1 MRRLSSTIKTLA
13 VLAVLLTAGCGGEPE
28 SPEAQVRAL
37 VARAVAAAES
47 KDVGTLRAMVSD
59 RYSDPHG
66 QDKRA
71 VEALLRLHFLRN
83 ESVHLYTRV
92 QSVTLPQPD
101 RAQAS
106 VLVAMAGVPITSEV
120 ELPAL
125 RADLHRFDIDFALE
139 DGSWRVE
146 RAEWSRAELGEI
158 VGP

>member
-1 MRRLSSTIKTLA
+1 MHRLRLPIGLLALVAMLA
-13 VLAVLLTAGCGGEPE
+13 VAGCRGEPD
-28 SPEAQVRAL
+28 SPEAQVRA
-37 VARAVAAAES
+37 VIARAAAATEK
-47 KDVGTLRAMVSD
+47 KDIGALRDMVSD

-92 QSVTLPQPD
+92 QSVTVPQPD

-106 VLVAMAGVPITSEV
+106 VLVAMAGVPISSEV

-125 RADLHRFDIDFALE
+125 RADLHRFDLDFALE
-139 DGSWRVE
+139 DDSWRVQ
-146 RAEWSRAELGEI
+146 RAAWSRAEPGEL
-158 VGP
+158 VGQ

>member
-1 MRRLSSTIKTLA
+1 MLRLLSTIKTLGL
-13 VLAVLLTAGCGGEPE
+13 LAALLIAGCGGKPE
-28 SPEAQVRAL
+28 SPEAQIRAL
-37 VARAVAAAES
+37 IARAVEAAEA

-92 QSVTLPQPD
+92 QSVTVPQPD
-101 RAQAS
+101 RARAS
-106 VLVAMAGVPITSEV
+106 VLVAMAGVPISSEV

-139 DGSWRVE
+139 DDSWRVE
-146 RAEWSRAELGEI
+146 RAVWSRAELGELA
-158 VGP
+158 GQ